1 MNYFRKN
8 KICHREG
15 EEEGKRGRG
24 GGDRERKD
32 GGREGERRERE
43 RGGGEVFKENR

>member
-24 GGDRERKD
+24 GGR
-32 GGREGERRERE
+32 
-43 RGGGEVFKENR
+43 